1 MRGRSTIFRRVV
13 KDENVVWHEPGRSSL
28 AGDYKSR
35 EAVVGFLLQ
44 LRERSGGSF
53 KIEVLDILTEPE
65 RVVVLQ
71 RKMRRGR
78 ERPST

>member
-28 AGDYKSR
+28 AGDHKSH